1 MSAPTP
7 LNTTGTQDTSTKRR
21 KKRRGK
27 IRTDGICSLFVR
39 GHCKFGDSCKYIHQR
54 AQGTDTD
61 TQAGASRPQGN
72 RISVTTTPT
81 SETVKSS
88 DTSLVSCRSHSTS
101 TGPALSSEESG
112 HLRINEPIRV
122 HLRKPCYRWNLAGSC
137 AKGDKCIY
145 SHDYRVVED
154 IRLRNEAAKAR
165 EEAEA
170 EAEQQR
176 MLRLAEEEAA
186 QRALVAEKEAAQR
199 ALVAELEA
207 ALKAREAEQ
216 EAARK
221 ARIAEQEAARRALVA
236 ELEAARKAR
245 EAEQEAARKARIA
258 EQEAARKA
266 RVAEQLAAR
275 RALAAEREAARK
287 AREAEQE
294 AARKARIAEQE
305 AARRALA
312 AEREAARKAREAQ
325 QEARRL
331 EIAKEESALIF
342 QHVVLDFALVT
353 FSAGL
358 TIQNI
363 LTGFESCRVRIKNL
377 PLDATYKEVRALFTQ
392 QGTDA
397 GQFHVV
403 EMKIISGKQEA
414 DVICHQDLKVIAIG
428 LDGIDFRQE
437 RLQFEVCQNDSV
449 AGGGGMR
456 ASAGSHSDIL
466 TISWRA
472 PSVCFV
478 VTYIDKPQAEA
489 KVRELDRK
497 VCAGRR
503 VKVEM
508 NRQPAGQTPRK
519 ISANAVTIRGLPP
532 SVGDSVVAQFS
543 GSTLLRRLKPTDYDT
558 ARVHEYLRFRVH
570 AEAAARFETVDTDP
584 VEGIFTAR
592 VHFDSWTQA
601 KKVYNSLDKQP
612 FWFIGNTS
620 FLLRLPDPLQY
631 TITIPIQQYRAQ
643 RKRWDLLK
651 ADTKEKSGCHLSAN
665 AKDKVCIIRVGGDN
679 KKAIGSLKVRVE
691 NLAAGEKLE
700 HWHGSLGAGAG
711 GQRFLDSVFETT
723 GACIRNDRRLRVM
736 TAYGELGNIEMA
748 RDVVKNEV
756 ERLESLEQTV
766 FLKRQSI
773 RFFMRR
779 GLAALEE
786 ELGKDNVTLNI
797 SSFPCKIT
805 IKGGEV
811 ARHALSRLID
821 ESLEHTEIMN
831 ETETD
836 SKCPI
841 CYDEISS
848 PVQLAC
854 GHNYCTACIRHFLT
868 TASDSKIFPLCC
880 MGDENNCRAPIPIPT
895 LQRFLPPQQF
905 KHLLETVFISHIEHL
920 PQEFKYC
927 TTPDCRQVYRCAK
940 SQTSLV
946 LHCPSC
952 LSALCTSCHEETHEG
967 MSCAERKLHSDPAE
981 QERLNSQ
988 LAMQSGFKRCPECTV
1003 WIEKNEGCNHM
1014 SCRCGAHICWVCMKV
1029 FTRDTIYDHMSAAHG
1044 GIYEGVEA
1052 QNIGG
1057 VGIEPE
1063 REVDEGVQYALQVE
1077 LLRQA
1082 GQLRER
1088 RQEQLQRE
1096 NQHWTW
1102 QRRIQEDID
1111 RQDAARRQ
1119 GEMQRQAEIRRHDM
1133 ARRQVEM
1140 QRQAEIRRQEIRQ
1153 AQIRRQEAETQ
1164 RGWGCAIM

>member
-1 MSAPTP
+1 
-7 LNTTGTQDTSTKRR
+7 
-21 KKRRGK
+21 
-27 IRTDGICSLFVR
+27 
-39 GHCKFGDSCKYIHQR
+39 
-54 AQGTDTD
+54 
-61 TQAGASRPQGN
+61 
-72 RISVTTTPT
+72 
-81 SETVKSS
+81 
-88 DTSLVSCRSHSTS
+88 
-101 TGPALSSEESG
+101 
-112 HLRINEPIRV
+112 
-122 HLRKPCYRWNLAGSC
+122 
-137 AKGDKCIY
+137 
-145 SHDYRVVED
+145 VED
-154 IRLRNEAAKAR
+154 IRVRNEAIRAR

-176 MLRLAEEEAA
+176 ILRLAEEEAA
-186 QRALVAEKEAAQR
+186 RKARIAEQEAAQR
-199 ALVAELEA
+199 ALIAEQEA
-207 ALKAREAEQ
+207 ARRAFIAEQ

-221 ARIAEQEAARRALVA
+221 ARIAEQEAAQQARA
-236 ELEAARKAR
+236 
-245 EAEQEAARKARIA
+245 
-258 EQEAARKA
+258 
-266 RVAEQLAAR
+266 
-275 RALAAEREAARK
+275 
-287 AREAEQE
+287 
-294 AARKARIAEQE
+294 
-305 AARRALA
+305 
-312 AEREAARKAREAQ
+312 AQ
-325 QEARRL
+325 REARRL
-331 EIAKEESALIF
+331 EIAKEEAAMIF

-358 TIQNI
+358 TIKNI

-377 PLDATYKEVRALFTQ
+377 PLDATHNEVCALFTQ
-392 QGTDA
+392 QGTDS

-403 EMKIISGKQEA
+403 GMKMVNGKQEA

-437 RLQFEVCQNDSV
+437 RLQFEVCQNGSV
-449 AGGGGMR
+449 AGGGMR

-478 VTYIDKPQAEA
+478 VTYPDKPQAEA

-497 VCAGRR
+497 ICAGRR

-508 NRQPAGQTPRK
+508 NRQPAGQTLRHF
-519 ISANAVTIRGLPP
+519 SANAVAIRGLPP
-532 SVGDSVVAQFS
+532 SVTDAVVSQFS
-543 GSTLLRRLKPTDYDT
+543 GSTLLRRLKSTDYNA
-558 ARVHEYLRFRVH
+558 ARAHEYLRFQV
-570 AEAAARFETVDTDP
+570 AIEATAQLFETVETDA
-584 VEGIFTAR
+584 VEGIFAAR

-601 KKVYNSLDKQP
+601 KKVYNSLDKRP

-620 FLLRLPDPLQY
+620 LWLRLPDPLQY
-631 TITIPIQQYRAQ
+631 TITIPTQQYHAQ
-643 RKRWDLLK
+643 RKRWDLLQ
-651 ADTKEKSGCHLSAN
+651 ADTKEKEGCYLSAN
-665 AKDKVCIIRVGGDN
+665 AKDKVYIIRVGGDD

-723 GACIRNDRRLRVM
+723 GACIRNDRRLRVV
-736 TAYGELGNIEMA
+736 TAYGEPRNIETA
-748 RDVVKNEV
+748 RNMVETEV

-766 FLKRQSI
+766 FLKRQSV
-773 RFFMRR
+773 RFFVRR

-797 SSFPCKIT
+797 SSSPCKIT
-805 IKGGEV
+805 IKGGEM

-821 ESLEHTEIMN
+821 ESLDHTEIVN
-831 ETETD
+831 EMEPD

-841 CYDEISS
+841 CYDEIST

-880 MGDENNCRAPIPIPT
+880 MGDENNCRAPIPIPA

-952 LSALCTSCHEETHEG
+952 LSAICTSCHEEAHEG
-967 MSCAERKLHSDPAE
+967 MTCAERKLHNDPAE
-981 QERLNSQ
+981 QERLNDQ

-1003 WIEKNEGCNHM
+1003 WIEKDEGCNHM

-1044 GIYEGVEA
+1044 GIYGGIEA
-1052 QNIGG
+1052 QNNGG
-1057 VGIEPE
+1057 VRVEPRE
-1063 REVDEGVQYALQVE
+1063 GEVDGGDQYALQVE

-1096 NQHWTW
+1096 DRHWER
-1102 QRRIQEDID
+1102 QRGIQEDLE
-1111 RQDAARRQ
+1111 RQDVARRQ
-1119 GEMQRQAEIRRHDM
+1119 GEMQRQAEIRRQDV
-1133 ARRQVEM
+1133 ARRLADM

-1153 AQIRRQEAETQ
+1153 IQIRRQEAETQ
-1164 RGWGCAIM
+1164 RDNSWGCAIM